1 MLSSSAL
8 CFTKKIVEKNMK
20 KSLKNKNKKELK
32 KQKNFRLIVLN
43 GFPVRF
49 PHTSFA
55 VNPHFHSSYYYYL
68 NTILN
73 TK

>member
-1 MLSSSAL
+1 MLSNNAL
-8 CFTKKIVEKNMK
+8 CFIKKIVEKSMK
-20 KSLKNKNKKELK
+20 KSLKNTNKKELK
-32 KQKNFRLIVLN
+32 KEKSFRLIVLN
-43 GFPVRF
+43 SFLIHF
-49 PHTSFA
+49 PHTPFA